1 MRLHKQVPFIGCL
14 GRERH
19 WNGPPSLPASAQ
31 DINVFPPKRAW
42 NNQKGYFIL
51 DNHMAANHVLTT
63 IWPKTWFPL
72 IPLIKCCLSSGVK
85 VCALKTTAWLYPSGY
100 CSKQIIYNKNFGP
113 KCVFKH
119 IYLQHT
125 ATMDQWKRKCLLS
138 GTIIVAA
145 EAFAELLNQNIK
157 H

>member
-1 MRLHKQVPFIGCL
+1 MLLYYNAGTVRLHKQVPFISCL

-113 KCVFKH
+113 KCVF
-119 IYLQHT
+119 
-125 ATMDQWKRKCLLS
+125 
-138 GTIIVAA
+138 
-145 EAFAELLNQNIK
+145 NIFICNIQQLWINEK
-157 H
+157 ENVCWAVP

>member
-1 MRLHKQVPFIGCL
+1 MLLYYNAGTVRLHKQVPFIGCL

-113 KCVFKH
+113 KCVF
-119 IYLQHT
+119 
-125 ATMDQWKRKCLLS
+125 
-138 GTIIVAA
+138 
-145 EAFAELLNQNIK
+145 NIFICNIQQLWINEK
-157 H
+157 ENVCWAVP